1 MARNFSKLSRTVL
14 HLKYSGC
21 ALESYQQCSH
31 SCPHA
36 VAVRREPFDQP
47 DWTIRTEARRF
58 PSSRR
63 HRVWLLSASLTEY
76 LRELLLIERK
86 RIPATDRSTHGF
98 PTAIHRYIH
107 TLGTA

>member
-1 MARNFSKLSRTVL
+1 MYVP
-14 HLKYSGC
+14 
-21 ALESYQQCSH
+21 YQQCSH

-47 DWTIRTEARRF
+47 AWTIRTEARRF
-58 PSSRR
+58 PSSHR

-86 RIPATDRSTHGF
+86 RIPATDRSMHGF
-98 PTAIHRYIH
+98 PTAIHRIL
-107 TLGTA
+107 TRSRSISDEGLFCSASRSSGPLG